1 MRPILLLALML
12 SCPAAAQTIVVD
24 DGRCRLVSAH
34 VAAPDVAYKPG
45 VDVNGKAV
53 VPADL
58 NGGNA
63 VRTPRFVPIPLNI
76 PIAEFLAVRPPF
88 LDQVEVD
95 AGLVLVDVETG
106 YLTYDG
112 QRLDQPQFLLCE
124 EDGNGGIVVLNLPP
138 PPPPRPN
145 D

>member
-1 MRPILLLALML
+1 MAVMFAL
-12 SCPAAAQTIVVD
+12 PAAAQTIVVE
-24 DGRCRLVSAH
+24 DGRCRLATAH
-34 VAAPDVAYKPG
+34 RPAPDVAYRPG

-63 VRTPRFVPIPLNI
+63 VRTPRRVTIPLQI
-76 PIAEFLAVRPPF
+76 PISELLAVRPPF

-124 EDGNGGIVVLNLPP
+124 EDNGVVKVLNLPP
-138 PPPPRPN
+138 PPVPRPA